1 MTSKIKNLLLKI
13 PYIATFNSKYPQY
26 IRTILS
32 PLRKI
37 GLKNR
42 KFSIISNNC
51 WGGIISQY
59 FGLPY
64 KSPFVGLFIPMP
76 CYIKLLSA
84 FDEAMSAELS
94 FIEAEQSEYYHK
106 KSDLAGK
113 KYPIGVLPG
122 GIEIHFLHYK
132 TEKDA
137 REKWQKRKIR
147 IDKSNMLV
155 KMAEID
161 FCTKEL
167 IEAFDKLPF
176 KNKICYTANYY
187 PDIKSAVLL
196 PQKYTKNGEVLTEW
210 KYNTSSLKSVLNAL
224 KD

>member
-1 MTSKIKNLLLKI
+1 MKNKIKALLRKVPFLAKLK
-13 PYIATFNSKYPQY
+13 AKYPQY
-26 IRTILS
+26 LRTLFS

-42 KFSIISNNC
+42 DFTIISNNC
-51 WGGIISQY
+51 WGGIMYQY
-59 FGLPY
+59 YGLEY
-64 KSPFVGLFIPMP
+64 RRPFIGLFIPMP
-76 CYIKLLSA
+76 CYIKLLLN
-84 FDEAMSAELS
+84 FDTVMAAELS
-94 FIEAEQSEYYHK
+94 FIEAEQSEYYCK
-106 KSDLAGK
+106 KSDLDGK
-113 KYPIGVLPG
+113 KYPVGVLPG
-122 GIEIHFLHYK
+122 DIEIHFLHYK
-132 TEKDA
+132 TKEIA
-137 REKWQKRKIR
+137 REKWQKRKTR
-147 IDKSNMLV
+147 INKSNMLV

-210 KYNTSSLKSVLNAL
+210 KYNPSSLKAVFNRL
-224 KD
+224 KE

>member
-1 MTSKIKNLLLKI
+1 MKNKIKALLRKVPLLAKLK
-13 PYIATFNSKYPQY
+13 AKYPQY
-26 IRTILS
+26 LRTLFS

-42 KFSIISNNC
+42 DFTIISNNC
-51 WGGIISQY
+51 WGGIMYQY
-59 FGLPY
+59 YGLEY
-64 KSPFVGLFIPMP
+64 RSPFIGLFIPMP
-76 CYIKLLSA
+76 CYIKLLLS
-84 FDEAMSAELS
+84 FDTVMAAELS
-94 FIEAEQSEYYHK
+94 FIEAEQSEYYCK

-113 KYPIGVLPG
+113 KYPVGVLPG
-122 GIEIHFLHYK
+122 DIEIHFLHYK
-132 TEKDA
+132 TKEEA
-137 REKWQKRKIR
+137 REKWQKRKTR
-147 IDKSNMLV
+147 INKSNMLV

-210 KYNTSSLKSVLNAL
+210 KYNPSSLKAVFNRL
-224 KD
+224 KE